1 MKEISIH
8 ARAGQGAITVAAL
21 LGTAVF
27 LEGRYALAFPHFGAA
42 RMGAPMNS
50 FVRINERPIRIRSQ
64 IYEPDYI
71 LVVDSTLMRGFNV
84 FQGMKKGG
92 AAYINQPELKAA
104 PVQEGIK
111 VYSIPGDELS
121 SKIFGKPMGNT
132 VLLGAFSAG
141 SGEVALESLEKAVEE
156 KFPEKIAR
164 LNKEAFREGY
174 NYFTENYAL

>member
-50 FVRINERPIRIRSQ
+50 FVRISDRPIRIRSQ
-64 IYEPDYI
+64 VYEPDYI
-71 LVVDSTLMRGFNV
+71 LVVDATLMRGFDV
-84 FQGMKKGG
+84 FHGMKKGG
-92 AAYINQPELKAA
+92 AAYINQQEHEAVPS
-104 PVQEGIK
+104 QEGIQI
-111 VYSIPGDELS
+111 YTIPADELS
-121 SKIFGKPMGNT
+121 RKIFGRPMGNT
-132 VLLGAFSAG
+132 MLLGAYSAG
-141 SGEVALESLEKAVEE
+141 SGEVSLESLEKAVEE

-164 LNKEAFREGY
+164 LNQEAFREGY
-174 NYFTENYAL
+174 QYFQEKYAR